1 MSAGI
6 ELQPDEIEV
15 LQAEQT
21 GPEPTVRTVVAH
33 IEAPVRTQDLP
44 RKSASSRTWTVGTLA
59 SAGGPGAKRVL
70 SAQPRRALARLLSTG
85 QVMLVA
91 FSQNAAQQPD
101 TMALWPAGSVLQ
113 ITTDTEVWVAST
125 TGTTQVSVIAEF
137 WAAGED

>member
-1 MSAGI
+1 MSGGI

-15 LQAEQT
+15 LQAEQD

-44 RKSASSRTWTVGTLA
+44 RKSASSRTYTVGVLGQNGATT
-59 SAGGPGAKRVL
+59 AKRVL

-85 QVMLVA
+85 QSMWVA
-91 FSQNAAQQPD
+91 FSQNSTQQTD
-101 TMALWPAGSVLQ
+101 QMALWPAGTVLQ

-125 TGTTQVSVIAEF
+125 TATTQVSVIAEF